1 MERNIQLRRAKH
13 ALSYVREMEK
23 EFNKVKNS
31 DLNKAKKTIDEYLS
45 AARGLPAEIRMNGLG
60 QAIAM
65 LRARGV
71 KNEGAMALY
80 SHVSDWMCRPNSP
93 SPYHS
98 KQKPEDALLD
108 AIVTGDEPA
117 YRQAYV
123 EIDAYLAWL
132 KRFADAFLEKSDDA
146 KQKEAS

>member
-1 MERNIQLRRAKH
+1 MDNNIQLQRAKH
-13 ALSYVREMEK
+13 ALIYVREMEK
-23 EFNKVKNS
+23 EFNKEKNR
-31 DLNKAKKTIDEYLS
+31 DLKKAKKTIDEYLS

-60 QAIAM
+60 QAVAM

-71 KNEGAMALY
+71 KNKGAMALY
-80 SHVSDWMCRPNSP
+80 EHVSDWMCREGSP
-93 SPYHS
+93 SPYAG
-98 KQKPEDALLD
+98 KGPLLD
-108 AIVTGDEPA
+108 AIVGGEESA

>member
-1 MERNIQLRRAKH
+1 MDRNIQLLRARH
-13 ALSYVREMEK
+13 ALAKVRDAGGSKGM
-23 EFNKVKNS
+23 
-31 DLNKAKKTIDEYLS
+31 IDEYLS

-71 KNEGAMALY
+71 KNDGAMALY
-80 SHVSDWMCRPNSP
+80 RHVSDWMCRPNSP
-93 SPYHS
+93 SPYHG
-98 KQKPEDALLD
+98 KENPEEALLD
-108 AIVTGDEPA
+108 AIVNGPEHD

-132 KRFADAFLEKSDDA
+132 KRFADALLEKPRDGA
-146 KQKEAS
+146 KPKGGEKGESA

>member
-1 MERNIQLRRAKH
+1 MDNNIQLRRAKH
-13 ALSYVREMEK
+13 ALH
-23 EFNKVKNS
+23 KVK
-31 DLNKAKKTIDEYLS
+31 DIRDNKKGVVDEYLS
-45 AARGLPAEIRMNGLG
+45 TARGLPAEIRMNGLG

-71 KNEGAMALY
+71 KNKGAMALY
-80 SHVSDWMCRPNSP
+80 EHVSDWMCRPNSP
-93 SPYHS
+93 SPYHGKEKS
-98 KQKPEDALLD
+98 EEALLD

>member
-1 MERNIQLRRAKH
+1 MDNNIQLQRAKH
-13 ALSYVREMEK
+13 ALH
-23 EFNKVKNS
+23 NVK
-31 DLNKAKKTIDEYLS
+31 DMKKPENAGAIDEYLS

-80 SHVSDWMCRPNSP
+80 RHVSDWMCREGSP
-93 SPYHS
+93 SPYAGRG
-98 KQKPEDALLD
+98 PLLD
-108 AIVTGDEPA
+108 AIVGGEESA

-132 KRFADAFLEKSDDA
+132 KRFADAFLEPLTKT
-146 KQKEAS
+146 KEAS

>member
-1 MERNIQLRRAKH
+1 MDNNIQLQRAKH
-13 ALSYVREMEK
+13 ALERVRET
-23 EFNKVKNS
+23 
-31 DLNKAKKTIDEYLS
+31 AKKQPLVDEYLS

-60 QAIAM
+60 QAVAM

-71 KNEGAMALY
+71 KNKGAMALY
-80 SHVSDWMCRPNSP
+80 EHVSDWMCRPNSP
-93 SPYHS
+93 SPYHG
-98 KQKPEDALLD
+98 KEKPEEALLD
-108 AIVTGDEPA
+108 AIVGGKESA

-146 KQKEAS
+146 PQKEAS